1 MEVRVV
7 PMAGEHLDQLARLEA
22 LCFSQPWSR
31 QALEEELQN
40 PAAHFLTALDEGG
53 QVLGYLGLTAVLDES
68 YIANVAVFPHCR
80 GRGVAKALLR
90 AQLDWARE
98 RGIATMSLEVRPSN
112 QPAIALYRQFGF
124 REAGR
129 RRKFYQHPTEDGLI
143 MTALLEKDTKEQRHE
158 DTEH

>member
-1 MEVRVV
+1 M
-7 PMAGEHLDQLARLEA
+7 
-22 LCFSQPWSR
+22 
-31 QALEEELQN
+31 
-40 PAAHFLTALDEGG
+40 
-53 QVLGYLGLTAVLDES
+53 LGYLGLTAVLDES

-90 AQLDWARE
+90 AQLDGARE

-129 RRKFYQHPTEDGLI
+129 RRNFYQHPTEDGLI

>member
-98 RGIATMSLEVRPSN
+98 RGIATMSLEVTL
-112 QPAIALYRQFGF
+112 QPAGHRPLPAVRLPGGGAAAEVLSAPHRGRPDYDRL
-124 REAGR
+124 AG
-129 RRKFYQHPTEDGLI
+129 K
-143 MTALLEKDTKEQRHE
+143 RHKGA
-158 DTEH
+158 TP